1 MNQAIEKYCVLDL
14 VITFMLTDIL
24 FRRLFL
30 LVAEMVFENSFNSIL
45 LLTRF
50 ALDYY
55 ETLFETGMCSP

>member
-55 ETLFETGMCSP
+55 ETLFENGMCSP